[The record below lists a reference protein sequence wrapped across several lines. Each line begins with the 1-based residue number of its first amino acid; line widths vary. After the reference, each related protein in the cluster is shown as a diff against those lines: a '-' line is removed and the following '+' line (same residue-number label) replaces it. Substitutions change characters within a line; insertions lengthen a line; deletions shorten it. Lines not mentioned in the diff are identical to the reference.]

1 MSSLHCRQLLPTE
14 EEAGTGVVGSVS
26 GREPRGSGAG
36 AEIVAVPET
45 VRGEFHR
52 HRATGHVQSEV

>member
-14 EEAGTGVVGSVS
+14 EEAGTGVVGPV
-26 GREPRGSGAG
+26 EPRGSGAG